1 MYLWY
6 GPPSISGE
14 VVYTSLSK
22 IRKGGSAFVSTRTCK
37 INIHRGVVMG
47 NVRGCGYGPV
57 RGCGYGP
64 VRGVWLRG
72 MCEE

>member
-1 MYLWY
+1 M
-6 GPPSISGE
+6 
-14 VVYTSLSK
+14 VYTSLSK

-64 VRGVWLRG
+64 VRGCGYGPVRGVWLRG